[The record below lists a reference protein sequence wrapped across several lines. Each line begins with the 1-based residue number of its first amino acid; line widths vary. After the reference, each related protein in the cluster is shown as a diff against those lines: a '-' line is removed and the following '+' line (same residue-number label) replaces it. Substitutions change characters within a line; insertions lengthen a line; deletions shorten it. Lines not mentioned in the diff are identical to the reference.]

1 MEKHRLA
8 RIEQYI
14 VEFFQGRQQARILA
28 KDLFDGTPEYANA
41 DLVRALEDLEKKKR
55 LLVRHTYEGNDYIT
69 LTAQGAEFV
78 GLALEG
84 EGGEG
89 LAMPHPPKSAT
100 PNV

>member
-14 VEFFQGRQQARILA
+14 LEFFQDRQQSRIVA
-28 KDLFDGTPEYANA
+28 KDLFDSTPEYANA

-55 LLVRHTYEGNDYIT
+55 LVVRHTYEGNDYVS
-69 LTAQGAEFV
+69 LTVQGASVV
-78 GLALEG
+78 GVDQAELDG
-84 EGGEG
+84 ETS
-89 LAMPHPPKSAT
+89 AMPHSPKSAT